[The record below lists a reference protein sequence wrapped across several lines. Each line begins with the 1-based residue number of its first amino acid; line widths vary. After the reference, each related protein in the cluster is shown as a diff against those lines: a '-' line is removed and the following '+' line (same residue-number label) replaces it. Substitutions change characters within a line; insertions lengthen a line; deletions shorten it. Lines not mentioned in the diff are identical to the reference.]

1 MRWGTLWRKRADAFK
16 RGCENG
22 IAKLRA
28 FFRRNYIT
36 KAFYWLIIM
45 AAVFALLR
53 IFIAEITPVDGPSME
68 ATLFSGEQILVDRIS
83 YHFKKPARGDIV
95 ICRYPG
101 DRRAYVKRIVALE
114 GESVE
119 VRSGIIHVNGERLDE
134 SAYWNGVISQD
145 AKAALVP
152 MGYIFVV
159 GDNRNRSVDSRDPRV
174 GPIPMERVIGKAM
187 AVAWPLPRFHF
198 L

>member
-1 MRWGTLWRKRADAFK
+1 MRWGTFGLILEELRRALERGAAKFK
-16 RGCENG
+16 
-22 IAKLRA
+22 A
-28 FFRRNYIT
+28 FFRRNNIT
-36 KAFYWLIIM
+36 KAFYFVIIA
-45 AAVFALLR
+45 AAVFALVR

-68 ATLFSGEQILVDRIS
+68 STLFSGEQILVDRIS
-83 YHFKKPARGDIV
+83 YHLRKPERGEIV

-101 DRRAYVKRIVALE
+101 DKRAYVKRIIALE

-119 VRSGIIHVNGERLDE
+119 VRSGVIHINGGRLDE
-134 SAYWNGVISQD
+134 SAYWSGVISQD
-145 AKAALVP
+145 ADPVLVP
-152 MGYIFVV
+152 EGYIFVV

-187 AVAWPLPRFHF
+187 AVAWPLARFHF

>member
-1 MRWGTLWRKRADAFK
+1 MRWGTFGLNLKELRRALG
-16 RGCENG
+16 RG
-22 IAKLRA
+22 ATKLGA

-36 KAFYWLIIM
+36 KAFYFLII
-45 AAVFALLR
+45 AAAAFALLR

-68 ATLFSGEQILVDRIS
+68 STLFSGEQILVDRIS
-83 YHFKKPARGDIV
+83 YHIRKPMRGEIV

-101 DRRAYVKRIVALE
+101 DKRAYVKRIVALE

-119 VRSGIIHVNGERLDE
+119 VRSGVIHINGERLDE
-134 SAYWNGVISQD
+134 SAYWSGDISEGMEQR
-145 AKAALVP
+145 LVP
-152 MGYIFVV
+152 EGHIFVV

-187 AVAWPLPRFHF
+187 AVAWPLYRFHF

>member
-1 MRWGTLWRKRADAFK
+1 MRWGTFGLILEELRSALE
-16 RGCENG
+16 RGA
-22 IAKLRA
+22 AKLKA
-28 FFRRNYIT
+28 FFRRNNIT
-36 KAFYWLIIM
+36 KAFYFVIIA
-45 AAVFALLR
+45 AAVFALVR

-68 ATLFSGEQILVDRIS
+68 STLFSGEQILVDRIS
-83 YHFKKPARGDIV
+83 YHLRKPERGEIV

-101 DRRAYVKRIVALE
+101 DKRAYVKRIIALE

-119 VRSGIIHVNGERLDE
+119 VRSGVIHINGGRLDE
-134 SAYWNGVISQD
+134 SAYWSGVISQD
-145 AKAALVP
+145 ADPVLVP
-152 MGYIFVV
+152 EGYIFVV

-187 AVAWPLPRFHF
+187 AVAWPLARFHF

>member
-22 IAKLRA
+22 AARLKA
-28 FFRRNYIT
+28 FFRRNNIT
-36 KAFYWLIIM
+36 KAFYWLIIA
-45 AAVFALLR
+45 AAVFALVR

-68 ATLFSGEQILVDRIS
+68 PALFSGEQILVDRIS
-83 YHFKKPARGDIV
+83 YHFRKPARGEIV

-101 DRRAYVKRIVALE
+101 DKRSFVKRIVALE

-119 VRSGIIHVNGERLDE
+119 VRSGVIRVNGERLDE
-134 SAYWNGVISQD
+134 SAYWDGAITRDQEE
-145 AKAALVP
+145 ALVP
-152 MGYIFVV
+152 AGHIFVV